1 MKFTPLTSEEIQL
14 FKQRMVLIGA
24 VAVLGLVVL
33 VFRLWFLQI
42 IQGGYYQEVSKGN
55 RIRVIPQGAPRGL
68 IYDRNGLLL
77 AFNRPSFNIELIQED
92 TPDLNYSLS
101 NLSRI
106 TGISLAQLK
115 ERMEK
120 RRSSLK
126 FKPIELVRDVGRRI
140 AALLDTYQEDLPG
153 IRVAVEPKRLYPNAA
168 LTSHLLGYVGVVST
182 DQYSR
187 LPLER
192 KRSGRI
198 VGRSGVEKLRNDALI
213 GFDGGRQVEVDHVG
227 RELRTLGKQIT
238 PRPGK
243 DIYLSIDLRLQR
255 YVAGLMKGKQ
265 GAVIVSQPRTGEI
278 LSISSFPDFDP
289 NLFVG
294 GIGGKKWL
302 ELTRGKARPLMNK
315 AVQGQFPPGSIFK
328 LVLAAGA
335 LEMGVIT
342 PDTTFVCKGKFRLG
356 NESRYCWKRSGHGEL
371 NLAQAI
377 AQSCNVFF
385 YQTGLLMGVNNIAK
399 YARMFGFGSRTG
411 VEVESEQTGLI
422 PTRQWKL
429 RTLGEKW
436 YDGETL
442 PVSIGQG
449 FVTVTPIQMAAY
461 VNTIANGGVWVP
473 PTLFKKEG
481 PASPATQW
489 ELPKDAKTLDINPA
503 FFEVI
508 RKGMTDAVHSRQGT
522 AQRARSRRFTVAG
535 KTGTS
540 QLVSRKT
547 NAPREDSK
555 ELDKSLLP
563 HSLFI
568 GFAPAEAPEL
578 SVVVLVEHGES
589 GGRVAAPIGRKILE
603 FYSKNIQRLDPP
615 MRKPSIL
622 DAETA
627 RFRRDLRQAFGEFDS
642 LKPAP
647 KGKRR

>member
-1 MKFTPLTSEEIQL
+1 MKFTPLTTEEIQL
-14 FKQRMVLIGA
+14 FKQRIVLIGA
-24 VAVLGLVVL
+24 VAVLCLLVL

-42 IQGGYYQEVSKGN
+42 IEGGYYREVSKGN
-55 RIRVIPQGAPRGL
+55 RIRKIPQGAPRGL
-68 IYDRNGLLL
+68 IYDRNGQLL
-77 AFNRPSFNIELIQED
+77 AFNRPSFNIELIPED
-92 TPDLNYSLS
+92 TPDLNQSLA

-106 TGISLAQLK
+106 TGISLARLK
-115 ERMEK
+115 ARVNK
-120 RRSSLK
+120 RRSSFK
-126 FKPIELVRDVGRRI
+126 FKPIELLQDVGRKT
-140 AALLDTYQEDLPG
+140 ADLVDAYQEDLPG
-153 IRVAVEPKRLYPNAA
+153 IRVTVEPMRLYPNAS
-168 LTSHLLGYVGVVST
+168 LTSHLLGYVGMVSEE
-182 DQYSR
+182 QFSK
-187 LPLER
+187 LPPDR

-198 VGRSGVEKLRNDALI
+198 VGRSGVESLKNNVLI

-227 RELRTLGKQIT
+227 RELRTLSKPVT

-243 DIYLSIDLRLQR
+243 DIFLTIDMRLQR
-255 YVAGLMKGKQ
+255 FVAGLMKGKE
-265 GAVIVSQPRTGEI
+265 GVVIVSRPRTGEI

-294 GIGGKKWL
+294 GIGDKKWI
-302 ELTRGKARPLMNK
+302 ELTQGKERPLLNK

-335 LEMGVIT
+335 LDMGVIA
-342 PDTTFVCKGKFRLG
+342 PDTKFVCQGSFRLG
-356 NESRYCWKRSGHGEL
+356 REVRYCWKHSGHGEL

-385 YQTGLLMGVNNIAK
+385 YRTGLLMGVNNIAK

-473 PTLFKKEG
+473 PTLFKKEDTG
-481 PASPATQW
+481 APGAQW
-489 ELPKDAKTLDINPA
+489 EMPKGSRPLRINPA
-503 FFEVI
+503 YFEII
-508 RKGMTDAVHSRQGT
+508 RKGMTDAVNRRQGT

-555 ELDKSLLP
+555 NLDQSLLP
-563 HSLFI
+563 HSIFI
-568 GFAPAEAPEL
+568 GFAPAEAPKL

-589 GGRVAAPIGRKILE
+589 GGRVAAPLGRKILE
-603 FYSKNIQRLDPP
+603 FYSKTIEPLDPP

-622 DAETA
+622 DAESA
-627 RFRRDLRQAFGEFDS
+627 RFRRELKQAFGDYRRPG
-642 LKPAP
+642 LAA